1 MEGCLRAPAE
11 FTVRPNRVDEAGGE
25 DVSTGDNGQ
34 AQAVASAKTL
44 ALAVYILYLVGYF
57 VGITWLIGVIIA
69 YTQRHNPDPVVASHS
84 QNQIT
89 IFWASLVYVVVGS
102 LLALVLIGWLVLAL
116 WFVWSLIR
124 IIKGLMA
131 LNSSLP
137 AERPSSWG
145 F

>member
-1 MEGCLRAPAE
+1 MDRPA
-11 FTVRPNRVDEAGGE
+11 RISGRI
-25 DVSTGDNGQ
+25 DVSTGDDGQ
-34 AQAVASAKTL
+34 TQAVASGKTM

-69 YTQRHNPDPVVASHS
+69 YTQRDNADPVVSSHS

-89 IFWASLVYVVVGS
+89 IFWASLVYVVIGS
-102 LLALVLIGWLVLAL
+102 LLALVLIGWLVLAV

-131 LNSSLP
+131 LNNNLP
-137 AERPSSWG
+137 IDRPTSWG

>member
-1 MEGCLRAPAE
+1 M
-11 FTVRPNRVDEAGGE
+11 
-25 DVSTGDNGQ
+25 STGDNGQ

-69 YTQRHNPDPVVASHS
+69 YTQRGSLDPVVASHS

>member
-1 MEGCLRAPAE
+1 M
-11 FTVRPNRVDEAGGE
+11 
-25 DVSTGDNGQ
+25 STGDDGQTQ
-34 AQAVASAKTL
+34 AQALASAKTM

-69 YTQRHNPDPVVASHS
+69 YTQRSNADPVVSSHS

-89 IFWASLVYVVVGS
+89 IFWASLVYVIIGS
-102 LLALVLIGWLVLAL
+102 LLALILIGWLVLAL
-116 WFVWSLIR
+116 WFIWSLIR

-131 LNSSLP
+131 LNNNLP
-137 AERPSSWG
+137 IDRPSSWG

>member
-1 MEGCLRAPAE
+1 
-11 FTVRPNRVDEAGGE
+11 VN
-25 DVSTGDNGQ
+25 TGNGQ
-34 AQAVASAKTL
+34 TEALASGKTL

-69 YTQRHNPDPVVASHS
+69 YTQRANADPVISSHS

-89 IFWASLVYVVVGS
+89 IFWASLVYVIIGS
-102 LLALVLIGWLVLAL
+102 LLALILIGWLVLAL
-116 WFVWSLIR
+116 WFIWSLIR

-131 LNSSLP
+131 LNNGQP
-137 AERPSSWG
+137 MDRAGSWG

>member
-1 MEGCLRAPAE
+1 
-11 FTVRPNRVDEAGGE
+11 
-25 DVSTGDNGQ
+25 VSTGDDRQ
-34 AQAVASAKTL
+34 TQAVASGKTM

-69 YTQRHNPDPVVASHS
+69 YTQRANLDPVVSSHS

-89 IFWASLVYVVVGS
+89 IFWASLVYVILGS
-102 LLALVLIGWLVLAL
+102 LLALVLIGWIVLAL

-124 IIKGLMA
+124 IIKGLVA
-131 LNSSLP
+131 LNNGLP
-137 AERPSSWG
+137 VERPSSWG

>member
-1 MEGCLRAPAE
+1 M
-11 FTVRPNRVDEAGGE
+11 
-25 DVSTGDNGQ
+25 
-34 AQAVASAKTL
+34 
-44 ALAVYILYLVGYF
+44 ALAVYILYLVGYL

-69 YTQRHNPDPVVASHS
+69 YTQRSNPDVLVRSHS

-89 IFWASLVYVVVGS
+89 IFWATLVYVIVGS

-131 LNSSLP
+131 LNNNLP
-137 AERPSSWG
+137 IDRPTSW
-145 F
+145 

>member
-1 MEGCLRAPAE
+1 
-11 FTVRPNRVDEAGGE
+11 
-25 DVSTGDNGQ
+25 VSTGDNGQ
-34 AQAVASAKTL
+34 TQAVASARTM

-69 YTQRHNPDPVVASHS
+69 YTQRANADPVVASHS

-89 IFWASLVYVVVGS
+89 IFWATLVYVVVGS

-116 WFVWSLIR
+116 WFIWSLIR
-124 IIKGLMA
+124 IIKGLTA
-131 LNSSLP
+131 LNNNLP
-137 AERPSSWG
+137 VDRPNSWG